1 MKGISIEKKEFIVSV
16 DEVFKEKQKQWRKS
30 NFKIN
35 PESKRNLEKSIK
47 PGNDAL
53 HNNKNGGK

>member
-1 MKGISIEKKEFIVSV
+1 MSITTYRGQLIVST